1 VDDYSPSYNPLSF
14 TPSSETRSVCA
25 VLPVRRSS
33 SVPHGSLCSGFP
45 SELPLLWF
53 SKERPSADIRC
64 SRPVPTSPRGC
75 LRPGVAKH
83 PDTFRPCR
91 SSRLRRL
98 SPRAALQVYCT
109 LQPAMGFEPFPPR
122 SPSVCVSTFV
132 GPPCLSLARS
142 SHPSKLFPPW
152 KPHRVTAAVAISPSL
167 RTLFPVCVPRPHGL
181 APPGIPLP
189 THTVSCVSQPDAPL
203 GFVPLQGAPLDTA
216 AHWTAPERRRRSGHT
231 LGHAHLSG
239 RALNVADA

>member
-1 VDDYSPSYNPLSF
+1 VDDYSSSYNPLSF
-14 TPSSETRSVCA
+14 TPPSETRSVRA
-25 VLPVRRSS
+25 VLPVHRFYSTPRDL
-33 SVPHGSLCSGFP
+33 LCSAFP

-75 LRPGVAKH
+75 LRSGVAKH
-83 PDTFRPCR
+83 SDIFRPCR
-91 SSRLRRL
+91 SSRLRRF
-98 SPRAALQVYCT
+98 SPRAALQVYCA
-109 LQPAMGFEPFPPR
+109 LQPAMGFEPFPTRP
-122 SPSVCVSTFV
+122 PFACVSTFV

-167 RTLFPVCVPRPHGL
+167 RSPFPGRVPRPHGL
-181 APPGIPLP
+181 APPGTPLP
-189 THTVSCVSQPDAPL
+189 THTVSRTSQPDAPL

-216 AHWTAPERRRRSGHT
+216 AHWTAPECRRRSGST
-231 LGHAHLSG
+231 LGHAHRSG
-239 RALNVADA
+239 RALNVARA